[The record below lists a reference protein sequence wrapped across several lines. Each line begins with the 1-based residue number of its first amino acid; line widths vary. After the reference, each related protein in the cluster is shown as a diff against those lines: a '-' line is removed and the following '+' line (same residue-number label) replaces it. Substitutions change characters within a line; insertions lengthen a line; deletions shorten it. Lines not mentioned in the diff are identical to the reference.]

1 MKKLE
6 EYVVSIPDYP
16 EKGIIFRDVTS
27 ILEDPEGLQL
37 SIRELQDRL
46 EGMDF
51 NIVIGPESR
60 GFIFGMPI
68 AYNLQKAFVPIRKKG
83 KLPCETASIK
93 YDLEYGSAEIEIH
106 KRSIKPGDKVV
117 IVDDLMATGGTAKAI
132 MEMVEEMGAEVVASA
147 FLIELDFLN
156 GRKALPDCRV
166 EAVIHYE

>member
-37 SIRELQDRL
+37 SIRELQDKL

-83 KLPCETASIK
+83 QHRSSMIWNMEVQRSRSTSVQSNRETR
-93 YDLEYGSAEIEIH
+93 L
-106 KRSIKPGDKVV
+106 
-117 IVDDLMATGGTAKAI
+117 
-132 MEMVEEMGAEVVASA
+132 
-147 FLIELDFLN
+147 
-156 GRKALPDCRV
+156 
-166 EAVIHYE
+166 

>member
-1 MKKLE
+1 MLSAFRIIRKK
-6 EYVVSIPDYP
+6 
-16 EKGIIFRDVTS
+16 IIFRDVTS

-37 SIRELQDRL
+37 SIRELQDKL

-60 GFIFGMPI
+60 GFILECRLHI
-68 AYNLQKAFVPIRKKG
+68 ICKKHLCRSVKR

-117 IVDDLMATGGTAKAI
+117 IVDDLMATGGTAEAMIKLI
-132 MEMVEEMGAEVVASA
+132 EGLGGEVVEVLC
-147 FLIELDFLN
+147 LIELMD
-156 GRKALPDCRV
+156 
-166 EAVIHYE
+166 